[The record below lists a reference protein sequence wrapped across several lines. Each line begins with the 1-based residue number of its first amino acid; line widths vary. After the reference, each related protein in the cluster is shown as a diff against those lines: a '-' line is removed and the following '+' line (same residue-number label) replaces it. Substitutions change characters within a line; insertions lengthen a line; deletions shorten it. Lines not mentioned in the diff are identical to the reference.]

1 LDFSFRE
8 LRCARATSF
17 FFSFL
22 AASDGGGKPP
32 GGVTRLDYHV
42 CTFIYD
48 FFKKE
53 KIRKI

>member
-1 LDFSFRE
+1 
-8 LRCARATSF
+8 LRTRNKFF

-22 AASDGGGKPP
+22 AASDGGGKTP

-48 FFKKE
+48 FLKKE

>member
-1 LDFSFRE
+1 
-8 LRCARATSF
+8 LRTRNKFF

-22 AASDGGGKPP
+22 AASDGGGKTP

-48 FFKKE
+48 FFKKRE
-53 KIRKI
+53 NKKNMKTLNKH